1 MRLRWQDSMI
11 LGVPEM
17 DASHRH
23 LFHLLD
29 AVALAVEARMLEASQ
44 ISVGEF
50 LEAAFEHLASEEALF
65 ERIAGQHN
73 RARHMATHNEARRTF
88 KRLQSA
94 ICDNSDLDEARTI
107 LDVLIPEMII
117 RLHQEDTALASAL
130 LN

>member
-88 KRLQSA
+88 KRLPTSLSA
-94 ICDNSDLDEARTI
+94 TKASTAKAPVPASWARRSLGEI
-107 LDVLIPEMII
+107 HCPI
-117 RLHQEDTALASAL
+117 
-130 LN
+130 